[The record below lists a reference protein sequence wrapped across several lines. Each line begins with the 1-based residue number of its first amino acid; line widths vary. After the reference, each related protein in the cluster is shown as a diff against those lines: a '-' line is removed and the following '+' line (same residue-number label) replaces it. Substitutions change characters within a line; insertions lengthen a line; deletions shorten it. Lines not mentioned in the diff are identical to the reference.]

1 MNLESPVMLMGL
13 FILNVRNQMALSK
26 ATLDHLLEAESHL
39 RAAIKSAATNE
50 KPLVVKQLSQ
60 LLLDME
66 QCKKFEEIMDMLES
80 RKPGSKG
87 NFGSFFDND

>member
-1 MNLESPVMLMGL
+1 M
-13 FILNVRNQMALSK
+13 
-26 ATLDHLLEAESHL
+26 

-60 LLLDME
+60 LLLDIE

>member
-1 MNLESPVMLMGL
+1 
-13 FILNVRNQMALSK
+13 MALSK
-26 ATLDHLLEAESHL
+26 QTLEHLLEAESHL

-60 LLLDME
+60 LLLDIE
-66 QCKKFEEIMDMLES
+66 QCKKFEEIMDMLDN
-80 RKPGSKG
+80 RRPGSKG

>member
-1 MNLESPVMLMGL
+1 
-13 FILNVRNQMALSK
+13 MALSK
-26 ATLDHLLEAESHL
+26 QTLEHLLEAESHL

-60 LLLDME
+60 LLLDIE
-66 QCKKFEEIMDMLES
+66 QCKKFEEIMDMLDN

-87 NFGSFFDND
+87 SFGTFFE

>member
-1 MNLESPVMLMGL
+1 
-13 FILNVRNQMALSK
+13 MALSK
-26 ATLDHLLEAESHL
+26 QTLDNLLEAESHL

-66 QCKKFEEIMDMLES
+66 QCKRFEEIMDLLEE
-80 RKPGSKG
+80 RKPGSSG
-87 NFGSFFDND
+87 NFGPFFNED

>member
-1 MNLESPVMLMGL
+1 MS
-13 FILNVRNQMALSK
+13 LSS

-60 LLLDME
+60 LLLDLE
-66 QCKKFEEIMDMLES
+66 QCKKFEELMDMLDG

-87 NFGSFFDND
+87 SFGSFFTDED

>member
-1 MNLESPVMLMGL
+1 M
-13 FILNVRNQMALSK
+13 LSK
-26 ATLDHLLEAESHL
+26 ATLDHILEAESHL
-39 RAAIKSAATNE
+39 RAAIRSAASSE
-50 KPLVVKQLSQ
+50 KPLVIQQLSKI
-60 LLLDME
+60 LLDME